1 MTSSGGVL
9 RLRAK
14 ADQALGMS
22 MVSSGSGKL
31 EIRSGRKEVQI
42 IAGPASHGKDFDF
55 PFLKNPPGDIDSVR
69 FFSFF
74 F

>member
-1 MTSSGGVL
+1 ML

-22 MVSSGSGKL
+22 MVSSGSGKP

-42 IAGPASHGKDFDF
+42 IACPASHGKDFDF
-55 PFLKNPPGDIDSVR
+55 P
-69 FFSFF
+69 SFKKPAR
-74 F
+74 

>member
-1 MTSSGGVL
+1 MVTSSGGVL
-9 RLRAK
+9 RLRAE

-55 PFLKNPPGDIDSVR
+55 PFFKKPAR
-69 FFSFF
+69 
-74 F
+74 